1 MKVQGKTRSLG
12 PAFALLTLLCNDPVV
27 AGSEFDKGMDALLA
41 GNYAEAY
48 CIWKPLAGKGDA
60 AAQYNLGWLYA
71 NGNGLNVSVETAV
84 SWWRKAAAQGHTDA
98 QFAVGMAYTTGEGI
112 GKDPAEAMRWFI
124 AAATRGLE
132 DAREIIV
139 LLGNDPA
146 FDTLQEFPE
155 LLQYDWYGQQGAI
168 KKDLVNV
175 RQSPGTDS
183 PILAKLNQGDRVRIV
198 QQRNDWSRVVLPAIS
213 PDSKSVATGWIFSPL
228 IRISN

>member
-1 MKVQGKTRSLG
+1 MPVMRGRDERGPWYRWGREGKRYRYTPGDRRSR
-12 PAFALLTLLCNDPVV
+12 
-27 AGSEFDKGMDALLA
+27 
-41 GNYAEAY
+41 EA
-48 CIWKPLAGKGDA
+48 AR
-60 AAQYNLGWLYA
+60 
-71 NGNGLNVSVETAV
+71 
-84 SWWRKAAAQGHTDA
+84 RKAAAQGHTDA

-213 PDSKSVATGWIFSPL
+213 PDSKSVATGWIFTPL